1 MFGYVTINKDELKI
15 KDYHKYQSFYC
26 GVCKSLKD
34 RYGIVGQVTLT
45 YDMTFLALL
54 LSSLYEEQEDLK
66 PALCLAHP
74 TQKKQIVHNSIT
86 DYAADMNVMLTY
98 YKLADDWYDERSRKA
113 FAMAAVLKKAFK
125 KASAHYPE
133 QAEVMRQYIK
143 GVRKCEKINEQNLD
157 KISAYT
163 GEMLGSILAFKH
175 DEWESHLRKMGFFL
189 GKFIYIM
196 DAYDDIE
203 KDINNHSYNPLIT
216 HYYDDDFDDWCHN
229 ILVMMAAETAKEFEK
244 MPVLQNAELIRN
256 ILYSGLWANYYKVRN
271 QKYKIEE

>member
-1 MFGYVTINKDELKI
+1 
-15 KDYHKYQSFYC
+15 
-26 GVCKSLKD
+26 
-34 RYGIVGQVTLT
+34 
-45 YDMTFLALL
+45 MTFLALL

-66 PALCLAHP
+66 STICLAHP
-74 TQKKQIVHNSIT
+74 AQKKQIVHNSLT

-98 YKLADDWYDERSRKA
+98 YKLADDWHDERSRKA

-125 KASAHYPE
+125 KASAQYPE
-133 QAEVMRQYIK
+133 QAAAMKQYIK
-143 GVRKCEKINEQNLD
+143 GVRQCEKQNEQNLD

-163 GEMLGSILAFKH
+163 GEMLGNILAYRH
-175 DEWESHLRKMGFFL
+175 DEWERPLRKMGFFL

-203 KDINNHSYNPLIT
+203 EDLKNHSYNPLIL
-216 HYYDDDFDDWCHN
+216 HYYEEDFDDWCHN
-229 ILVMMAAETAKEFEK
+229 VLVMMAAETAKEFEK

-271 QKYKIEE
+271 KKYKIEE